1 MWREVD
7 ARNFYK
13 ALDHQGVNF
22 KSADKKA
29 ITTKALVHEIE
40 TLVATQQ
47 QRRLAMD
54 PSLPRLAPRSQLS
67 FVMDDPGVC
76 ADILRLVAHYMDRAA
91 LSDQDRHR
99 LEHVCKTILP
109 RMLGAGPD
117 ALADLLKRSDD
128 EEEAEDVD
136 NEEGDGDDDDEERA
150 RAPAVETWHVH
161 MPSTS
166 TPHAVPTSVQLF
178 GNTTMYVFLRLWC
191 LLYARL
197 HRLKHKDMASEHS
210 PKVNPLAADLGLMD
224 TASGPAGLVNSIAMR
239 LPGSKRPEHTAHL
252 SEADQAALALQ
263 PSQYYAVL
271 LEVMARHLDHELDQA
286 SFEEAVRYMYTH
298 DGYVVYTVD
307 KVIQALVK
315 SALSISTDAKCQE
328 LLDNYT
334 STLRDCDALCEG
346 PAEARDVQLYRRLI
360 AARMAAEQTVGR
372 DEHLFRIEARPQDG
386 TPLSATLHIQLLSHD
401 DLTLDEPHDRE
412 QRWLQYIASY
422 CLWTPTEGLP
432 AKTSA
437 PFLHRNLPPTPEP
450 EAEGTRFIVKN
461 ALDIRVCIQTYR
473 LFFVQDT
480 EDVFVRLQTPPSPDE
495 TARRDARRRDRWHAW
510 LSARHEAMSSPE
522 AAEQPST

>member
-1 MWREVD
+1 M
-7 ARNFYK
+7 
-13 ALDHQGVNF
+13 
-22 KSADKKA
+22 
-29 ITTKALVHEIE
+29 
-40 TLVATQQ
+40 
-47 QRRLAMD
+47 
-54 PSLPRLAPRSQLS
+54 
-67 FVMDDPGVC
+67 
-76 ADILRLVAHYMDRAA
+76 
-91 LSDQDRHR
+91 
-99 LEHVCKTILP
+99 EHVCKTILP
-109 RMLGAGPD
+109 RMLGAVPD

-128 EEEAEDVD
+128 DEEEAEDVD
-136 NEEGDGDDDDEERA
+136 NEERDDDDDEERA

-271 LEVMARHLDHELDQA
+271 LEVLARHLDHELDQA

-346 PAEARDVQLYRRLI
+346 PAETRDVQLYRRLI

-401 DLTLDEPHDRE
+401 DLTLDDPHDRE

-422 CLWTPTEGLP
+422 CLWAPTEGLP

-480 EDVFVRLQTPPSPDE
+480 EDVFVRLQAPPSPDE

>member
-1 MWREVD
+1 
-7 ARNFYK
+7 
-13 ALDHQGVNF
+13 
-22 KSADKKA
+22 
-29 ITTKALVHEIE
+29 
-40 TLVATQQ
+40 
-47 QRRLAMD
+47 
-54 PSLPRLAPRSQLS
+54 
-67 FVMDDPGVC
+67 
-76 ADILRLVAHYMDRAA
+76 
-91 LSDQDRHR
+91 
-99 LEHVCKTILP
+99 
-109 RMLGAGPD
+109 
-117 ALADLLKRSDD
+117 
-128 EEEAEDVD
+128 
-136 NEEGDGDDDDEERA
+136 
-150 RAPAVETWHVH
+150 
-161 MPSTS
+161 
-166 TPHAVPTSVQLF
+166 
-178 GNTTMYVFLRLWC
+178 MYVFLRLWC

-461 ALDIRVCIQTYR
+461 ALDIRVCIKTYR

-480 EDVFVRLQTPPSPDE
+480 EDVFVRLQAPPSQDE
-495 TARRDARRRDRWHAW
+495 TARRAARRRDRWHAW

-522 AAEQPST
+522 AAETSST